1 MIDIYSFLKNNSI
14 SYERFDHPAV
24 FTCEDAQ
31 RLCPA
36 MPGEEIKNLFIY
48 DKRSEHLFLV
58 VVGANKRVD
67 LKKLKEILGTSN
79 LSFCSEERLKKYLGV
94 EPGSVTIL
102 GLVHDVE
109 HEVSV
114 IFDEQLKGK
123 SLQCHP
129 LVNTA
134 TLVMNVQDI
143 ERFLAATGH
152 TYECIDLPERA

>member
-1 MIDIYSFLKNNSI
+1 MFLKNNNI
-14 SYERFDHPAV
+14 NYERFDHPAV

-67 LKKLKEILGTSN
+67 LKKLKEMLGTSN

-102 GLVHDVE
+102 GLVYDVE

-114 IFDEQLKGK
+114 IFDEQLNGR

-129 LVNTA
+129 LINTS
-134 TLVMNVQDI
+134 TLVIKVQDI
-143 ERFLAATGH
+143 ERFLRATGH
-152 TYECIDLPERA
+152 SYQYLGIPERLQVF